1 MGLAVLDPAMLGDK
15 ANPFATPLEI
25 LPEWLQ
31 IIAKILPLVHIF
43 EEMRNILINGIIS
56 YTQIFLA
63 ITISI
68 FYFALGVAVFYISY
82 AGAKI
87 RGTLINVGE

>member
-1 MGLAVLDPAMLGDK
+1 
-15 ANPFATPLEI
+15 
-25 LPEWLQ
+25 
-31 IIAKILPLVHIF
+31 
-43 EEMRNILINGIIS
+43 MRNILINDIIS
-56 YTQIFLA
+56 YTQIILA

-68 FYFALGVAVFYISY
+68 FYFMLGVAVFYISY